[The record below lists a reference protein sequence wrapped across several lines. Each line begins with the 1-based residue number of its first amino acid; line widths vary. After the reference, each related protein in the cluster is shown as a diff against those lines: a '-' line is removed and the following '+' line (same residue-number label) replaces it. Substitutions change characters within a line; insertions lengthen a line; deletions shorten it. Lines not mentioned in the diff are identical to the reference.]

1 MQWLGSRERWW
12 FGSFFALAVF
22 LRLNAIRT
30 VGLTVDAHDYR
41 DLAERFSWSAPWA
54 ANWREPGTLA
64 WFKAFGA
71 PFGYPVG
78 AVQAAMFVASM
89 VAFVLWWRIARRRG
103 PLAGFVM
110 CWVLAVAPLLSVDVA
125 GGTRDALGL
134 MMVGV
139 VFLLID
145 REQMTAA
152 AIVAG
157 STGLMRFELGVLLLL
172 CVAIVALPRR
182 HWHPVVLGVVAFAAM
197 VGPFMLANGSRYGD
211 VQYASK
217 IHASAN
223 RNRELL
229 LRGQPTP
236 EPDLSLPADDIRR
249 HGFFAGELIG
259 WDDYYLDVLGPSLA
273 VERVAEGFL
282 TYSDHL
288 LNQATPTDN
297 GLVRGI
303 VGVVLAG
310 LVVIGATRRDRLALP
325 SLVLVVLGILGYA
338 ATFAYQIDTR
348 LMEFTVAPIVL
359 LVVSGSG
366 VVGAN
371 AAAGQRRAVHRDL
384 VERPVEVQVDGGV
397 AAGGDRAPVQGRGG
411 PGVGAGA
418 VEDGV
423 DVQLP
428 HAARG
433 LGVDDVMPRT
443 VRD

>member
-1 MQWLGSRERWW
+1 MSAAVVPWLERRERVW
-12 FGSFFALAVF
+12 FGGLFALAVF

-41 DLAERFSWSAPWA
+41 DLSERFSWSAPWA

-78 AVQAAMFVASM
+78 AVQAAMLVASM
-89 VAFVLWWRIARRRG
+89 VGFVVWWRVARRRG
-103 PLAGFVM
+103 PVAGLVM

-145 REQMTAA
+145 REQMTTAS
-152 AIVAG
+152 IVAG
-157 STGLMRFELGVLLLL
+157 STGLMRFELGALLLI
-172 CVAIVALPRR
+172 CVAIVARR
-182 HWHPVVLGVVAFAAM
+182 QWRPLVLGVVAFAAL
-197 VGPFMLANGSRYGD
+197 VGPFTLANDSRYGD
-211 VQYASK
+211 PQYASK

-229 LRGQPTP
+229 LRGEPTP

-259 WDDYYLDVLGPSLA
+259 WDDYYLEVLGPRLA
-273 VERVAEGFL
+273 VERVTEGFV

-297 GLVRGI
+297 GVVRGI
-303 VGVVLAG
+303 VSVILAG
-310 LVVIGATRRDRLALP
+310 LVVLGATAKDRLARP
-325 SLVLVVLGILGYA
+325 SLALVVLGILGYA
-338 ATFAYQIDTR
+338 ATFVYELDVR
-348 LMEFTVAPIVL
+348 LMEFTVAPLVL
-359 LVVSGSG
+359 LAVLGVRRVSDQRDAVTGGEHVEGVGAAGG
-366 VVGAN
+366 VVGAV
-371 AAAGQRRAVHRDL
+371 GDDL
-384 VERPVEVQVDGGV
+384 RHVDRHEV
-397 AAGGDRAPVQGRGG
+397 
-411 PGVGAGA
+411 
-418 VEDGV
+418 
-423 DVQLP
+423 
-428 HAARG
+428 ARG
-433 LGVDDVMPRT
+433 S
-443 VRD
+443 